1 MPLNATPALAPLTAV
16 WLRVVAGLQTC
27 VIPQMFKLGW
37 ELVLGPEGDCTAVQS
52 YFAVLPPF
60 VDGEDARKPKLSK
73 TESFSTSPSAIAYVE
88 VLHMLVWSWWVVFGG
103 WWHSPRCALSRRSS
117 RDECAWAGL
126 TPSSLPSAR
135 PVPCLASTRR
145 CSIAPSRTS
154 QRSCFACSRRVVTS
168 PLSSGVVASSSSR
181 ASVGS
186 TSRADCRVV

>member
-1 MPLNATPALAPLTAV
+1 M

-117 RDECAWAGL
+117 RDECAWAWVDPL
-126 TPSSLPSAR
+126 LPPLRPASAL
-135 PVPCLASTRR
+135 PGFNKEMLNCAVAD
-145 CSIAPSRTS
+145 IAAELFRM
-154 QRSCFACSRRVVTS
+154 F
-168 PLSSGVVASSSSR
+168 SSGGDISIEFRCGRFVVKSGECRFYVASRLQSR
-181 ASVGS
+181 VIAVRG
-186 TSRADCRVV
+186 THVCW